1 MSWKSLQIVGI
12 WMEDLRSHHGL
23 IRHHEAIW
31 LLIIHGR
38 QSGTLCVIIAIEVG
52 VEWVIIRVDMQLSKV
67 V

>member
-1 MSWKSLQIVGI
+1 
-12 WMEDLRSHHGL
+12 MEDLRSHHGL